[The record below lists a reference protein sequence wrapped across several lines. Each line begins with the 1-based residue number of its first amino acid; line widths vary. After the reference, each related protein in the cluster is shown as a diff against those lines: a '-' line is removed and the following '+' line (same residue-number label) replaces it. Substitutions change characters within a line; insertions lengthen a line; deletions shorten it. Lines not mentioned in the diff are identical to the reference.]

1 MTFARIV
8 LLVGLGSCSSSATK
22 PPDCTI
28 GFDLHT
34 IARDHKAA
42 WSAAFDGRPLTD
54 RELLALADT
63 QRVLE
68 CLEEHAAEVRP

>member
-1 MTFARIV
+1 MTIV
-8 LLVGLGSCSSSATK
+8 RVALLVGLGSCVSVPSKS

-34 IARDHKAA
+34 VARDHKAA

-54 RELLALADT
+54 RELLALADA

-68 CLEEHAAEVRP
+68 CLERQGSP

>member
-1 MTFARIV
+1 MTLVRVV
-8 LLVGLGSCSSSATK
+8 LLVGLGSCSSPATK
-22 PPDCTI
+22 SPDCTI

-34 IARDHKAA
+34 VARDHESA

-54 RELLALADT
+54 RELLALADA

-68 CLEEHAAEVRP
+68 CLERQAVEVRP